1 MPLLGWISDD
11 GLKILAARAVRS
23 FAYGMLA
30 VLLGVY
36 LKEQGLTSFEIG
48 AIFSLAIAGGALST
62 LVASTLADR
71 VGRRT
76 YLVAAGV
83 LMAAAGLAFALADGF
98 AFLAV
103 AAVIG
108 TVSPTATEVGPFLS
122 IEQAMLPQTT
132 GVERRTAAFA
142 VYNLGGNV
150 AAALGAL
157 AGGLPALLEASTA
170 LDRGE
175 ALRAMFLI
183 YAVLG
188 VVATILFAR
197 LSGEV
202 EVSEERRPLT
212 GLRRSRGRVAGLSA
226 LFALDSFGGGF
237 VIQSVVALWFFEKFD
252 VPLERLGTIF
262 FVSGLL
268 SGASFLVA
276 ARLAGRFGLLNT
288 MVFTHL
294 PSNVLLMLVPLAPS
308 LPLALAAYLSRMA
321 LSQMDVPT
329 RQAYTVALVE
339 PEERTA
345 AAATTNLSR
354 TVAHAVSPSLGG
366 LAMGSLSL
374 SAPFLLG
381 GGLKIVYDLALF
393 AAFRRVRLAEE
404 APPADLERR
413 QPYEVGDPRAG

>member
-1 MPLLGWISDD
+1 MPLLGWVSDD

-23 FAYGMLA
+23 FAYGMLS

-36 LKEQGLTSFEIG
+36 LKERGLSSFEIG

-62 LVASTLADR
+62 LVASAMADR

-76 YLVAAGV
+76 YLLAAGV
-83 LMAAAGLAFALADGF
+83 LMSAAGLAFALADGF
-98 AFLAV
+98 PFLAV
-103 AAVIG
+103 AALLG

-132 GVERRTAAFA
+132 AVERRTTAFA

-157 AGGLPALLEASTA
+157 AGGLPVVLETVTA

-183 YAVLG
+183 YAALG
-188 VVATILFAR
+188 VIATLLFAR
-197 LSGEV
+197 LSQAV

-237 VIQSVVALWFFEKFD
+237 VIQSVVALWFFEKYG
-252 VPLERLGTIF
+252 VPLERLGTLF

-288 MVFTHL
+288 MVFSHL

-345 AAATTNLSR
+345 AAGTTNLSR
-354 TVAHAVSPSLGG
+354 TAAQAVSPSLGG

-374 SAPFLLG
+374 SAPFLIG
-381 GGLKIVYDLALF
+381 GGLKIVYDLVLF
-393 AAFRRVRLAEE
+393 AAFRRVRLADQ
-404 APPADLERR
+404 APLAEVERR
-413 QPYEVGDPRAG
+413 QSV

>member
-1 MPLLGWISDD
+1 MPFLSWVSDD
-11 GLKILAARAVRS
+11 GRKILAARAVRS
-23 FAYGMLA
+23 FAYGMLS

-36 LKEQGLTSFEIG
+36 LKEQGLGSFEIG

-62 LVASTLADR
+62 LVASAMADR

-76 YLVAAGV
+76 YLLAAGV
-83 LMAAAGLAFALADGF
+83 LMSAAGLAFALADGF
-98 AFLAV
+98 PFLAV
-103 AAVIG
+103 AALLG

-132 GVERRTAAFA
+132 AVERRTTAFA

-157 AGGLPALLEASTA
+157 AGGLPVVLETVTT

-183 YAVLG
+183 YAALG
-188 VVATILFAR
+188 VIATLLFAR
-197 LSGEV
+197 LSQAV

-212 GLRRSRGRVAGLSA
+212 GLRRSRKRVAGLSA

-237 VIQSVVALWFFEKFD
+237 VIQSVVALWFFEKYG

-262 FVSGLL
+262 FVSGIL

-288 MVFTHL
+288 MVFSHL

-345 AAATTNLSR
+345 AAGTTNLSR
-354 TVAHAVSPSLGG
+354 TLAQAVSPSLGG

-374 SAPFLLG
+374 SAPFLIG

-404 APPADLERR
+404 APLAEAERR
-413 QPYEVGDPRAG
+413 QSV

>member
-1 MPLLGWISDD
+1 VPLLGWVSDD

-23 FAYGMLA
+23 FAYGMLS

-36 LKEQGLTSFEIG
+36 LKERGLSSFEIG

-62 LVASTLADR
+62 LVASAMADR

-76 YLVAAGV
+76 YLLAAGV
-83 LMAAAGLAFALADGF
+83 LMSAAGLAFALADGF
-98 AFLAV
+98 PFLAV
-103 AAVIG
+103 AALLG

-132 GVERRTAAFA
+132 AVERRTTAFA

-157 AGGLPALLEASTA
+157 AGGLPVVLETVTA

-183 YAVLG
+183 YAALG
-188 VVATILFAR
+188 VIATLLFAR
-197 LSGEV
+197 LSQAV

-237 VIQSVVALWFFEKFD
+237 VIQSVVALWFFEKYG
-252 VPLERLGTIF
+252 VPLERLGTLF

-288 MVFTHL
+288 MVFSHL

-345 AAATTNLSR
+345 AAGTTNLSR
-354 TVAHAVSPSLGG
+354 TAAQAVSPSLGG

-374 SAPFLLG
+374 SAPFLIG
-381 GGLKIVYDLALF
+381 GGLKIVYDLVLF
-393 AAFRRVRLAEE
+393 AAFRRVRLADQ
-404 APPADLERR
+404 APLAEVERR
-413 QPYEVGDPRAG
+413 QSV